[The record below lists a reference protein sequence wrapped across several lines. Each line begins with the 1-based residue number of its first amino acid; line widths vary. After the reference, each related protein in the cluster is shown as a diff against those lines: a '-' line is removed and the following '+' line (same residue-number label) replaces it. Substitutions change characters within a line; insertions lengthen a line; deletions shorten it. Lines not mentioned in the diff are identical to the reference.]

1 MLVWGS
7 KIANLIDKYR
17 TIFPGKW
24 RKPWNFQKTMSV
36 FWSSLW
42 ICFEVYK
49 KILIES
55 SEPCSIGSRLYNTK
69 FEQPIQNLGK
79 GGKNSNFAK
88 NLLHVGVCCKP
99 VLKVAKSLNQTFWA
113 TECWYKAQKCKILST
128 NTKLFFRWS
137 EANLKTSWQLSPYI
151 GVSYKFVL
159 KSLFWKH
166 KSNPLNHGSLFQ
178 GFIIPNLVNKYQTI
192 FSWKRGWP
200 WNSLERKVSSHIG
213 VVYKFVFESAKSL
226 G

>member
-1 MLVWGS
+1 MNLLSHAVLAQGS
-7 KIANLIDKYR
+7 IILNLSNQYR
-17 TIFPGKW
+17 TWEREAKIQILQ
-24 RKPWNFQKTMSV
+24 R
-36 FWSSLW
+36 
-42 ICFEVYK
+42 IC
-49 KILIES
+49 
-55 SEPCSIGSRLYNTK
+55 
-69 FEQPIQNLGK
+69 
-79 GGKNSNFAK
+79 
-88 NLLHVGVCCKP
+88 LHVGVCCKP

-166 KSNPLNHGSLFQ
+166 KSNPLNHGIFFQ

-213 VVYKFVFESAKSL
+213 VIYKFVFWVCEKYRL
-226 G
+226 TVIIVF